1 MGNQDLMEELLQALA
16 HGVGSPVA
24 CVHRSRF
31 PFARWSR
38 LVSDAAAG
46 ALASIAIEVMEE
58 RQGRPPT
65 SSRAAERL
73 RERATHGTGDD
84 TGRTIHGQLHVNGGI
99 ANG

>member
-16 HGVGSPVA
+16 DGVGSPVA
-24 CVHRSRF
+24 CVHRGRF

-38 LVSDAAAG
+38 LVPDAA
-46 ALASIAIEVMEE
+46 ASIAIEVMEE

-73 RERATHGTGDD
+73 RERATHGTRDD

-99 ANG
+99 TNG

>member
-24 CVHRSRF
+24 CAHRGRF

-84 TGRTIHGQLHVNGGI
+84 TGRFM
-99 ANG
+99 ANSTSMEG

>member
-1 MGNQDLMEELLQALA
+1 M
-16 HGVGSPVA
+16 
-24 CVHRSRF
+24 
-31 PFARWSR
+31 
-38 LVSDAAAG
+38 
-46 ALASIAIEVMEE
+46 ASIAIEVMEE

-99 ANG
+99 THG